1 MSELSS
7 LGELEHL
14 ILLAVLRLD
23 GTGYAVNIREE
34 LDVQAGRSISLGAIY
49 VTLERLERKGL
60 IRSWLAD
67 PTPERGGK
75 AKRYYAIEPR
85 AVKMLS
91 DTRVALMNL
100 WRGLNKVLDRA

>member
-1 MSELSS
+1 MADSFN

-23 GTGYAVNIREE
+23 RQGYAVTIREE
-34 LDVQAGRSISLGAIY
+34 LEREAGRSISLGAIY

-60 IRSWLAD
+60 VRSWFAD

-85 AVKMLS
+85 AIQMLGE
-91 DTRVALMNL
+91 TRAALMNL
-100 WRGLNKVLDRA
+100 WRGLNKVLSRA